1 LKFETLSTRRLFYP
15 PKKGKIKLIFYAG
28 ERETCGA
35 FGERTL
41 PWLTNHEGVEM
52 GLIQKQYEDLRKKIK
67 KSQLENQWRAFKET
81 RNRQKQN
88 LPWIDDLEKIK
99 ERVKRVRSESVGN
112 WDLLK
117 EAIAR
122 LEKNQFKVIQA
133 KDSKEACEIILRE
146 IGEERLVVK
155 SKSNISKEIGLTPF
169 LIQHGIEVIE
179 TDIGDRITQLAGHR
193 ASHATAPA
201 VHLSRY
207 EIAEILSKHLK
218 REIPPVPESEMQAV
232 REDIESHL
240 QKARIGITG
249 ANAIAAG
256 EGAVLIIHNEGNVTR
271 VRMRAKHLITAS
283 IDKVYPSLEDA
294 LVMGRL
300 ETYLATGSLFPSFID
315 IVAGRSKSSD
325 IEKQLFYGMHEPMS
339 VVIVLLDNGR
349 SEILN
354 EKKDFSDLLNCIGC
368 GNCLLDC
375 PAYNTVGSLFGSDG
389 MLGGRGVALSSL
401 LHGVRAG
408 VEDGL
413 FLCTACGLCGE
424 VCPVGIDAG
433 KRLKDLRKASLEDP
447 RISGELEEVTQL
459 QAAIDQY
466 GTPYGKMARAEFPI
480 EKKES
485 PVVLYVGC
493 VGMTTE
499 IETAG
504 HAIELLNR
512 LGVDFTLIDEVCCE
526 AVKGETGSSPN
537 RERIQQNLEEMKGVG
552 GRQVLF
558 LCPTCLKT
566 FLEYDAEHPT
576 GLAFRTLTSYL
587 SENFSFTHSEADSST
602 LTYHD
607 PCHLG
612 RGLGSFNGTRQL
624 LTDLGSRWVEME
636 HHHQESLCCGAGGG
650 IRGFYPKFSRDIA
663 RRRVKEAEEVKAD
676 ILLTDCLSCKHNL
689 KQGVPFEGEM
699 RVVTTP
705 EYLLEGIETGRIQFF
720 RKTKSA
726 STR

>member
-1 LKFETLSTRRLFYP
+1 
-15 PKKGKIKLIFYAG
+15 
-28 ERETCGA
+28 
-35 FGERTL
+35 
-41 PWLTNHEGVEM
+41 
-52 GLIQKQYEDLRKKIK
+52 
-67 KSQLENQWRAFKET
+67 
-81 RNRQKQN
+81 
-88 LPWIDDLEKIK
+88 
-99 ERVKRVRSESVGN
+99 VGN
-112 WDLLK
+112 WGLLK
-117 EAIAR
+117 EAISR

-133 KDSKEACEIILRE
+133 RDSKEACEIIFRE

-169 LIQHGIEVIE
+169 LIQQGIEVIE

-207 EIAEILSKHLK
+207 EIAEILSKHLN
-218 REIPPVPESEMQAV
+218 REVPPVPESEMQAV
-232 REDIESHL
+232 REDIESYL

-249 ANAIAAG
+249 ANAIAAR

-271 VRMRAKHLITAS
+271 VRTRAKHLITAS

-375 PAYNTVGSLFGSDG
+375 PTYNAVGSFFGSDG
-389 MLGGRGVALSSL
+389 MLGGRGVALSCL
-401 LHGVRAG
+401 LHGVREG
-408 VEDGL
+408 VENGL
-413 FLCTACGLCGE
+413 FLCTTCGLCEE
-424 VCPVGIDAG
+424 VCPVGVNAG
-433 KRLKDLRKASLEDP
+433 KRLKELRRSSLEDP
-447 RISGELEEVTQL
+447 AMFNELEEITQL
-459 QAAIDQY
+459 QTGIDQY
-466 GTPYGKMARAEFPI
+466 GTPYGKMARAEFSFS
-480 EKKES
+480 KKKS
-485 PVVLYVGC
+485 PLVLYVGC
-493 VGMTTE
+493 VGMSTE
-499 IETAG
+499 SETAG
-504 HAIELLNR
+504 HALELLTR
-512 LGVDFTLIDEVCCE
+512 LGVDFTLIDEICCE

-537 RERIQQNLEEMKGVG
+537 PDRIEQNIEKIKEAG
-552 GRQVLF
+552 GREVLF

-566 FLEYDAEHPT
+566 FLEYDAEKQT
-576 GLAFRTLTSYL
+576 GLKFRTFTSYL
-587 SENFSFTHSEADSST
+587 SENFSFASSEADSST

-689 KQGVPFEGEM
+689 KQGVPFEGKM
-699 RVVTTP
+699 RVLMTP
-705 EYLLEGIETGRIQFF
+705 EYLLEGIETGKIHFSP
-720 RKTKSA
+720 KTKS
-726 STR
+726 TPTK